1 MTEDELTMPKFA
13 SEAEEAEWW
22 FRNPDFVLKVLE
34 RAKAEGR
41 LGHGT
46 VMRLAAERRAARNG
60 SVELD
65 PADVAIANKQ
75 AERRGIEYQ
84 TYLKMLLHEALQ
96 REEQNEGT

>member
-46 VMRLAAERRAARNG
+46 VMRLAAERRAASGG

-65 PADVAIANKQ
+65 PADLAMANKQ
-75 AERRGIEYQ
+75 AERKGLRYEA
-84 TYLKMLLHEALQ
+84 YLKLLIHEALE
-96 REEQNEGT
+96 REQQ